1 MIYYVA
7 CIIIITI
14 FATSTNKN
22 NIYMWVLVT
31 TSQIIRL
38 FGADKIIQQY
48 SDCTDDEK
56 QTALNVNHNAR
67 LNKGYGD
74 RYVRYIEEGL

>member
-1 MIYYVA
+1 
-7 CIIIITI
+7 
-14 FATSTNKN
+14 
-22 NIYMWVLVT
+22 MWVLIT

-38 FGADKIIQQY
+38 FDADKIIQQY

-67 LNKGYGD
+67 LNLYAAAREAGILDKVISHARRYGD